1 MYASRRLIGSSAELV
16 AILLHPLVHS
26 VLELVPN
33 AELARASS
41 RPILE
46 SRLHYATGSICLWPA
61 FDLPPASQNIPT
73 APKPYSGRRRS
84 SRSCSNPIR
93 LRRSDK
99 LCQSQ
104 PFRVALRWRGRG
116 VTLPHGSS
124 QNLCWIP
131 LGKRRLIPM
140 AQFPTP
146 SYNPGRRTRCTCS
159 LATSN
164 GNGGKT
170 PAPPGNCCP
179 RRKVQ
184 IRIRGPTPA
193 RCSSVPV
200 ISPAQGRVRRAGLA
214 GSEDALTPR
223 RTT

>member
-1 MYASRRLIGSSAELV
+1 MPQVRSA
-16 AILLHPLVHS
+16 
-26 VLELVPN
+26 
-33 AELARASS
+33 
-41 RPILE
+41 
-46 SRLHYATGSICLWPA
+46 
-61 FDLPPASQNIPT
+61 
-73 APKPYSGRRRS
+73 SGRRSTSPQPCRIFPQRPCLSRAARS

-104 PFRVALRWRGRG
+104 PFRVAVRWRGRG

-170 PAPPGNCCP
+170 PAPPGNCYP

-193 RCSSVPV
+193 RCSPVPV